1 MRREWRLFAAA
12 EPGTRFAALHQRKA
26 VGRHGWVRRFA
37 WWCTG
42 GALMLAGFVML
53 FTPGPGLL
61 AIAFGIACIAQGSL
75 PFARRC
81 DSAELRLRER
91 YARWRAKR

>member
-1 MRREWRLFAAA
+1 MRREWRLFAAS
-12 EPGTRFAALHQRKA
+12 EPGTRFAALHQRQA
-26 VGRHGWVRRFA
+26 AGRRGLLPRVI

-42 GALMLAGFVML
+42 GALLLAGFVML

-61 AIAFGIACIAQGSL
+61 AIAFGIACFAHESL

-81 DSAELRLRER
+81 DSAELRIRKHF
-91 YARWRAKR
+91 ARWRAKR